1 MLLFLAP
8 WGRKEL
14 LLSFLLWAATGA
26 GLFLIHPAA
35 VALPAILLLWT
46 LWFFRDPERPIPGDP
61 GLLVSPADGTVT
73 EVSSLP
79 RVEWIEEPALRIGI
93 FLSIFN
99 VHVNRSPCDGVVK
112 ATRYAPGK
120 FLDARDPRSGEL
132 NESNA
137 ILLERADGPIVV
149 RQVAGKIA
157 RRIVCAVRENDRLE
171 RGQRIGMIKFGSRTE
186 LWVPAGAGCACR
198 VKGGESVRGGATV
211 LGVVEGP

>member
-14 LLSFLLWAATGA
+14 LLSFLLWSATGA
-26 GLFLIHPAA
+26 GLFFVHPAA
-35 VALPAILLLWT
+35 VALPAVLLLWT
-46 LWFFRDPERPIPGDP
+46 LWFFRDPERPIPGAP

-73 EVSSLP
+73 EVSTLP
-79 RVEWIEEPALRIGI
+79 RVDWIEEPALRIGI

-99 VHVNRSPCDGVVK
+99 VHVNRSPCDGIVK
-112 ATRYAPGK
+112 ATRYTPGQ

-157 RRIVCAVRENDRLE
+157 RRIVCAIRENDRLE

-186 LWVPAGAGCACR
+186 LCVPQRLVAGVDVKVGDK
-198 VKGGESVRGGATV
+198 VKGGESILARTR
-211 LGVVEGP
+211 